1 MARPKCA
8 RCVKNMPNTTF
19 FKPRGIPLVELE
31 EVILTFDEYEA
42 LRLADL
48 DGLYQEDAALRM
60 NISRATFGR
69 IIESARKKVA
79 DALINGKAIKIE
91 GGIVEMTDE
100 RKFKCSACGH
110 EWQIPYGGGRPI
122 ACPQCQS
129 SNFHRAKSDRGYAR
143 GGGNGCGHRGGRHGQ
158 RGVDQWGK

>member
-8 RCVKNMPNTTF
+8 RFVNNLPNTRF

-31 EVILTFDEYEA
+31 EVILAFDEYEA

-48 DGLYQEDAALRM
+48 DGLYQEDAAVWM

-69 IIESARKKVA
+69 IVESARRKVA
-79 DALINGKAIKIE
+79 DALINGKALRIE
-91 GGIVEMTDE
+91 GGIVKMTND
-100 RKFKCSACGH
+100 RKFKCSACEH
-110 EWQIPYGGGRPI
+110 KWQVPHGGGRPM

-129 SNFHRAKSDRGYAR
+129 TNFHRAESDRGYAR
-143 GGGNGCGHRGGRHGQ
+143 SGGNGGGRRGGRHG
-158 RGVDQWGK
+158 RRSAE